1 MENFLKHK
9 MQRRPDRQSLIAQH
23 ILEDTTVSPS
33 LQDKQRQ
40 LKRARLTDGLND
52 RLSQRPGPLE
62 LVKGNILIAEEG
74 LAQAIKEG
82 ALQFKATSEGEPV
95 KHPPPLFHLED
106 PESSISSS
114 DGSPP
119 QDLSDASV
127 TSYSPLPV
135 PSVTTVITTSTG
147 SSSTT
152 VPTASSLV
160 LTATTVTSLSS
171 SNSTTRVTT
180 QQPQQPQ
187 LQQQRQQQ
195 QQQQQQQPQFIQS
208 IQPICVNASNLCP
221 GQSGNQA
228 STVRVAS
235 QSSLGVLTSTAS
247 NSTVPFV
254 LASSTSDTAS
264 TVKPATHGATIPA
277 VTVSSSNNTKSEAI
291 SKARKK
297 SKSKVQPKA
306 RAIKFHEY
314 KVRQCCRRKRD
325 ISLLVT
331 NTLINIFVFA
341 WHRDPQMLR
350 RVKTIR
356 PMRAQKVLM
365 SWCSNNSS
373 YSFSGN

>member
-9 MQRRPDRQSLIAQH
+9 MQRRPDRQSLIEQH

-171 SNSTTRVTT
+171 SNSTTT
-180 QQPQQPQ
+180 QQP
-187 LQQQRQQQ
+187 QQQ
-195 QQQQQQQPQFIQS
+195 QQQQQQKFIQS
-208 IQPICVNASNLCP
+208 NQAIRVNANNLCP
-221 GQSGNQA
+221 GQSGNT
-228 STVRVAS
+228 STVRVAG
-235 QSSLGVLTSTAS
+235 QSSISGVLTSTVS

-264 TVKPATHGATIPA
+264 TAKPAAAAASASASASTTTVST
-277 VTVSSSNNTKSEAI
+277 VTVSSNNTKSEAI

-314 KVRQCCRRKRD
+314 KV
-325 ISLLVT
+325 S
-331 NTLINIFVFA
+331 
-341 WHRDPQMLR
+341 
-350 RVKTIR
+350 
-356 PMRAQKVLM
+356 
-365 SWCSNNSS
+365 
-373 YSFSGN
+373 